1 MAEEQPPSAPSAPL
15 EPAQEIDAEG
25 NAPIDI
31 EGDSPAGES
40 VSDVQSVASTMA
52 DASSTPIGTQTPAT
66 LSGTS
71 TPAIREGIDETAHV
85 SPPADGK
92 PLKKGEERR
101 KKRKESIS
109 LAEARRAPEKYV
121 IGMVNTSAWAL
132 ALFAFAPNYHTP
144 YVHKTLKGT
153 RSAYYAV
160 ACKDVKC
167 AWAPVLLDTGEGL
180 ARC

>member
-1 MAEEQPPSAPSAPL
+1 M
-15 EPAQEIDAEG
+15 QETDADG

-121 IGMVNTSAWAL
+121 IGMVHSSALWAL
-132 ALFAFAPNYHTP
+132 ALFAFAPDYHTP
-144 YVHKTLKGT
+144 YMHRTLKGAK
-153 RSAYYAV
+153 SAYCAA
-160 ACKDVKC
+160 ACKDAKC
-167 AWAPVLLDTGEGL
+167 TWAPILLDTGLVGVGWM
-180 ARC
+180 